1 VLVERDYFSRMFLR
15 RTIRKKDGKEH
26 RYFSVVENKRVARGR
41 VVQRHVLYLG
51 EINDTQEL
59 AWRRSIEV
67 FEEGTTEPRTLS
79 LFPEDRCE
87 GLLPDASIVRLNLS
101 RVRLCRPRQWGACWL
116 ALTLWRELRLD
127 RFWAERLAASRK
139 GTRWDAVLF
148 VLVAYRLLAPGSEWR
163 LHREWFERSAL
174 SDLLGADFA
183 LAEIHKLYACHDRLL
198 AHKQALFDHLVGR
211 WRDLFN
217 ASFDVLLYDLTSTY
231 FEAAP
236 PFPEGDKRRHG
247 YSRDHR
253 PDCVQVVIAL
263 VVTPEGLPL
272 AYEVLSGNTAD
283 NATLRGFLARI
294 EGQYGKARRVW
305 LMDRGVPT
313 EEVLA
318 EMRVADPPVRYVVGT
333 PKGRLTR
340 LEQAL
345 LAKPWQ
351 EARPGVQVKLLPQD
365 GELYVFAQS
374 RDRVAKERAMRRRQL
389 KWLWKRLGQI
399 AAMKL
404 TREELLM
411 KLGAARSHAPSA
423 WRLIALAV
431 PKNGATLSYRLDRDK
446 LRQARRRE
454 GRYLLRTNLTEND
467 PAQLWSY
474 YLQLVAVEEA
484 FKTLKGDLAIR
495 PIFHQQE
502 ARIEAHIFIAF
513 LAYCLHV
520 TLGRRLHALAPGL
533 TPRSVLEKFAAVQMI
548 DVHVPTTDGRELVLT
563 RHTEPH
569 PELRLLLDKLRL
581 QLPAQPPPKITAQ
594 APRPQAPL

>member
-1 VLVERDYFSRMFLR
+1 MFLR
-15 RTIRKKDGKEH
+15 RKIRKKDGKEH
-26 RYFSVVENKRVARGR
+26 RYFSVVENRRVGGGR
-41 VVQRHVLYLG
+41 VVQRHVLHLG

-59 AWRRSIEV
+59 AWRKSIAVLED
-67 FEEGTTEPRTLS
+67 GAARPRTLA

-87 GLLPDASIVRLNLS
+87 GLVPDASIVRLKLS
-101 RVRLCRPRQWGACWL
+101 QVRLCRPRQWGACWL

-174 SDLLGADFA
+174 ADLLGADFA

-198 AHKQALFDHLVGR
+198 AHKPALFAHLVER

-236 PFPEGDKRRHG
+236 PFPEGDKRCHG

-272 AYEVLSGNTAD
+272 AYEVLPGNTAD
-283 NATLRGFLARI
+283 NTTLRGFLDRI
-294 EGQYGKARRVW
+294 EHQYGKARRIW

-318 EMRVADPPVRYVVGT
+318 EMRAADPPIQYVVGT
-333 PKGRLTR
+333 PKGRLSR
-340 LEQAL
+340 LEQDL

-351 EARPGVQVKLLPQD
+351 EARPGVQVKLLPQE

-374 RDRVAKERAMRRRQL
+374 RDRIAKERAMRRRQL
-389 KWLWKRLGQI
+389 KWLWKRLAQI
-399 AAMKL
+399 AAMKI

-411 KLGAARSHAPSA
+411 KLGAARNQAPTA
-423 WRLIALAV
+423 WRLVAITV
-431 PKNGATLSYRLDRDK
+431 EKKSPTFSYRLDRDK
-446 LRQARRRE
+446 LRRARRRE

-484 FKTLKGDLAIR
+484 FKNLKGDLAIR
-495 PIFHQQE
+495 PIFHQDA
-502 ARIEAHIFIAF
+502 ARVEAHIFIAF

-533 TPRSVLEKFAAVQMI
+533 TSRNVLAKFAAIQLI

-563 RHTEPH
+563 RHTEPE
-569 PELRLLLDKLRL
+569 PEASLLLDKLKL
-581 QLPAQPPPKITAQ
+581 ELPAQPPPKITLKSPPSNA
-594 APRPQAPL
+594 LM